1 MLRFYW
7 LKKSL
12 PLILCGRALVAPK
25 HKQCYRDQLKHCLRQ
40 DSKECRGRMV
50 NGQALAITIRLV
62 FPVRCNSA
70 LHNVYW
76 RCSLNYY
83 HIGP

>member
-1 MLRFYW
+1 
-7 LKKSL
+7 
-12 PLILCGRALVAPK
+12 
-25 HKQCYRDQLKHCLRQ
+25 
-40 DSKECRGRMV
+40 MV
-50 NGQALAITIRLV
+50 NGRSLAITVRLV

-76 RCSLNYY
+76 RGSLNYY